1 MADVRPLRGIRYS
14 QSSVPDL
21 ALAVAPPY
29 DVIPDEALDGYR
41 QRSPYNA
48 VRLTRPGTDHAAAAR
63 VRDRWLAEGVI
74 KQDPEPAFYLHEH
87 HFPGGLRRGLLG
99 GVRLQPYSDGA
110 VLPHELTHRGPK
122 QDRLAL
128 YRATAMAF
136 EPLWFTYQGTG
147 TALPGLLAEGF
158 ARPNELEFSF
168 PADERHRLWRITD
181 PLWVE
186 EAHLALAA
194 LPLLIADGHH
204 RYETALAYAQEVG
217 GDPDSSVHFAL
228 GLLVDMADPGL
239 QVQPTHRVM
248 RVAPVKVI
256 GGEPAGT
263 LADVLVGIR
272 GRVAVGHYGGG
283 RFQVLPLEGDL
294 ALVEVHRQLIDNML
308 GKRTA
313 EEGLLYTRDPEEAV
327 RWVDEGRGQAAFFLD
342 SPDLA
347 VVLKLAQEGRTLPQ
361 KSTYFA
367 PKPPTGMVFQ
377 NLADAT
383 L

>member
-1 MADVRPLRGIRYS
+1 VADVRPLRGIRYS
-14 QSSVPDL
+14 PESVPDL
-21 ALAVAPPY
+21 GLAVVPPY
-29 DVIPDEALDGYR
+29 DVIAEEALDGHR

-48 VRLTRPGTDHAAAAR
+48 VRLTRPGADHAEAAR
-63 VRDRWLAEGVI
+63 VRDGWLAAGALL
-74 KQDPEPAFYLHEH
+74 QDAEPGFYLHEH
-87 HFPGGLRRGLLG
+87 LFPAGVRRGLMG
-99 GVRLQPYSDGA
+99 SVRLQPYSDGA

-122 QDRLAL
+122 EDRLAL

-136 EPLWFTYQGTG
+136 EPLWFIYQGTG

-158 ARPNELEFSF
+158 ARPPDVGFTFPENEK
-168 PADERHRLWRITD
+168 HRFWRITE
-181 PLWVE
+181 LAWIERV
-186 EAHLALAA
+186 HSALAG

-204 RYETALAYAQEVG
+204 RYETALAYAHEVR

-239 QVQPTHRVM
+239 HVQPTHRVM

-256 GGEPAGT
+256 GGEPAGS
-263 LADVLVGIR
+263 LAQVLAGIK
-272 GRVAVGHYGGG
+272 GRVAAGHYAAGK
-283 RFQVLPLEGDL
+283 FQVLPLEGDL

-313 EEGLLYTRDPEEAV
+313 EEGLVYTRDAEEAV
-327 RWVDEGRGQAAFFLD
+327 RWVDEGKGQAAFFLD

-347 VVLKLAQEGRTLPQ
+347 VVLTLAQEGRTLPQ

-377 NLADAT
+377 NLADPT